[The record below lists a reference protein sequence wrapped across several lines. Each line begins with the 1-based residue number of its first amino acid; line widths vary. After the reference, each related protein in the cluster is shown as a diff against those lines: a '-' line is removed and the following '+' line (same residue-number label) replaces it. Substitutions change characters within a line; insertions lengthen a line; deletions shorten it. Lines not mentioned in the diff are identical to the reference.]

1 MNYLI
6 YVSSSARFLNGDDL
20 KKLLVDI
27 RCQYTQSNIT
37 GMMLYSDR
45 TFFHSL
51 EGEAEPLQRAFAKL
65 QTDTLQKGLIKLK
78 SGSEDQRIFP
88 DWSMGF
94 NPSLADH
101 ITDVAGFVDPFRWD
115 FLTDHD
121 QQHPAVN
128 LLKSFVQYN
137 LKY

>member
-6 YVSSSARFLNGDDL
+6 YVSSSSRVLSGDDL
-20 KKLLVDI
+20 KRLLVDI
-27 RCQYTQSNIT
+27 RYQYTQSNIT
-37 GMMLYSDR
+37 GMMLYSNR

-51 EGEAEPLQRAFAKL
+51 EGDEEQLEKVFASL
-65 QTDTLQKGLIKLK
+65 QTDDLQKGVIKLK
-78 SGSEDQRIFP
+78 SGSEDQRTFP

-94 NPSLADH
+94 KPSLAER

-121 QQHPAVN
+121 QRHPAVN
-128 LLKSFVQYN
+128 LLKTFAQHNLQY
-137 LKY
+137 

>member
-6 YVSSSARFLNGDDL
+6 YVSSSARVLSGDDL
-20 KKLLVDI
+20 KRLLVDI

-37 GMMLYSDR
+37 GMMLYSDG

-51 EGEAEPLQRAFAKL
+51 EGEEDQLAKAFASL

-78 SGSEDQRIFP
+78 SGSEDERIFH

-94 NPSLADH
+94 KPSLADH

-121 QQHPAVN
+121 QHHPAVN
-128 LLKSFVQYN
+128 LLKNFVQYN
-137 LKY
+137 LQY